1 MDPKVL
7 NSRTRQNWPIPS
19 KMRRIHL
26 QSLLDFVTEK
36 EEKIVEA
43 LEIDLGKPPFEILAS
58 EILCVKYEIKQLLK
72 NLKSWTKPR
81 PMPKYRIFHRDKCT
95 EELLAFGTVLI
106 ISSWS
111 SPFQNIMIPLAGA
124 IAAGN
129 CVIIKPAE
137 LATATNQLF
146 VEQIPKYF
154 GRVRYFLLLMN
165 FLRKHEVES
174 NSNYAI
180 YIPFFGITCQSV
192 CQVLTGTLEK
202 TKDFLREY
210 SCDFIYFTGASND
223 GIYIA
228 REAAKTLTPVFLN
241 FPVYVDSSADITL
254 AAMRVM
260 WGKIFNCGQMSVAP
274 DYVLCHADV
283 QPKFLKECRNA
294 LEFFFGG
301 LPKIDTK
308 NYGRIISM
316 EHTERL
322 KEMIFKTEGK
332 LVLGGYVHVP
342 AKFVQPTVFCD
353 VPEYDILMQFEIFG
367 PILPV
372 ITVDSSEEALEYVSN
387 QKKPQAVYV
396 FSSKK
401 GVFRTW
407 KKHTE
412 SGGIIQN
419 DVVMLKGTRTT
430 FGGVEASGLGRYR
443 GKSSIELFSHRRGV
457 ILRSTKDDTDYKMRY
472 PPFHS
477 ASPTQP

>member
-1 MDPKVL
+1 
-7 NSRTRQNWPIPS
+7 
-19 KMRRIHL
+19 
-26 QSLLDFVTEK
+26 
-36 EEKIVEA
+36 
-43 LEIDLGKPPFEILAS
+43 
-58 EILCVKYEIKQLLK
+58 
-72 NLKSWTKPR
+72 
-81 PMPKYRIFHRDKCT
+81 
-95 EELLAFGTVLI
+95 
-106 ISSWS
+106 
-111 SPFQNIMIPLAGA
+111 MIPLAGA

-154 GRVRYFLLLMN
+154 GR
-165 FLRKHEVES
+165 
-174 NSNYAI
+174 
-180 YIPFFGITCQSV
+180 SV
-192 CQVLTGTLEK
+192 CQVLTGTLED

-228 REAAKTLTPVFLN
+228 REAAKTLTPVFFNLYGKC
-241 FPVYVDSSADITL
+241 PVYVDSSADITL

-260 WGKIFNCGQMSVAP
+260 WGKIFNCGQMSAAP

-294 LEFFFGG
+294 LDYFFGG

-372 ITVDSSEEALEYVSN
+372 ITVNSPEEALEYVSN

-401 GVFRTW
+401 DVFRTW

-412 SGGIIQN
+412 SDGIIQN
-419 DVVMLKGTRTT
+419 DVVMMKGTKMT

-457 ILRSTKDDTDYKMRY
+457 ILRSIKDDTDCKMRY
-472 PPFHS
+472 PPSHS
-477 ASPTQP
+477 ASPIQT